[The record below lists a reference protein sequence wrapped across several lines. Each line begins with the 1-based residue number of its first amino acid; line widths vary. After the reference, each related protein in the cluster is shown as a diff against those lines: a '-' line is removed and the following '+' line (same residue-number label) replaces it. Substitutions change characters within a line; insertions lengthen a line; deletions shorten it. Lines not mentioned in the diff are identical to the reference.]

1 MDPRELDRS
10 LPFLLHDI
18 TRLMRRNFHRRAQS
32 LGMTQAQYRALAHLA
47 RNEGT
52 NQVALAEVLDIQPIT
67 LARIVDRLAEC
78 GLVERHPDERDRR
91 AFRLYLTPKAAPV
104 LAAMRAHGLTTIDE
118 AFAGFSEAERER
130 LLDELAAIKANLAQD
145 DPTK

>member
-78 GLVERHPDERDRR
+78 GLVERRPVKSGAVRGIT
-91 AFRLYLTPKAAPV
+91 RLGPASPSSPSSGSANRTYASAA
-104 LAAMRAHGLTTIDE
+104 AR
-118 AFAGFSEAERER
+118 
-130 LLDELAAIKANLAQD
+130 
-145 DPTK
+145 